1 MIVKKIVDILEY
13 IKMAE
18 KLTGA
23 ALVLLGFLGWKWYLF
38 AGTGFAFLICLG
50 LVIVGIAM
58 MFKS

>member
-1 MIVKKIVDILEY
+1 
-13 IKMAE
+13 MAE

-23 ALVLLGFLGWKWYLF
+23 ALVLLGFLGRKWYLF

>member
-1 MIVKKIVDILEY
+1 
-13 IKMAE
+13 MAE

-58 MFKS
+58 MFKSL

>member
-1 MIVKKIVDILEY
+1 
-13 IKMAE
+13 MAE

-23 ALVLLGFLGWKWYLF
+23 ALVLLGWKWYLF